1 MLRELESP
9 VATQAAGAE
18 LARALLADADR
29 RPWLVGLEGELGAG
43 KTTLVAGLLRALGH
57 EGAVRSPTYTFIESY
72 ELAGRDIH
80 HCDLYRIT
88 DAEEIE
94 HLGLRELITDD
105 AWLFVEW
112 PSRAAGSLGAF
123 DLLLGL
129 IYAPGGGGRRL
140 SATAVTSRGAAV
152 VAALAR

>member
-1 MLRELESP
+1 MRELESC

-18 LARALLADADR
+18 LARALHSDPDR

-57 EGAVRSPTYTFIESY
+57 AGAVRSPTYTFIESY
-72 ELAGRDIH
+72 HLAGRAIH

-94 HLGLRELITDD
+94 HLGVRELITGD

-112 PSRAAGSLGAF
+112 PSRAGRSLGAF
-123 DLLLGL
+123 DLLVSLE
-129 IYAPGGGGRRL
+129 YAPDGVGRRL
-140 SATAVTSRGAAV
+140 RAAAGTARGATL
-152 VAALAR
+152 LARLAR

>member
-1 MLRELESP
+1 MSELESP

-18 LARALLADADR
+18 LARALRADPDR
-29 RPWLVGLEGELGAG
+29 QPWLVGLEGELGAG

-57 EGAVRSPTYTFIESY
+57 DGAVRSPTYTFIESY
-72 ELAGRDIH
+72 HLAGRAIH

-94 HLGLRELITDD
+94 HLGLRELVTDD

-112 PSRAAGSLGAF
+112 PSRAARRLGQF
-123 DLLLGL
+123 DLLLTL
-129 IYAPGGGGRRL
+129 DYAPDGGGRRL
-140 SATAVTSRGAAV
+140 RITAGSARGAAL
-152 VAALAR
+152 VARLAR

>member
-1 MLRELESP
+1 MRELESP

-18 LARALLADADR
+18 LARALRACPDR

-43 KTTLVAGLLRALGH
+43 KTTLVAGLLRTLGH
-57 EGAVRSPTYTFIESY
+57 KGAVRSPTYTFIESY
-72 ELAGRDIH
+72 HVAGRAIH

-94 HLGLRELITDD
+94 HLGLRELVTDD
-105 AWLFVEW
+105 AWLIVEW

-123 DLLLGL
+123 DLLLSLDYVPDGN
-129 IYAPGGGGRRL
+129 GRRL
-140 SATAVTSRGAAV
+140 RFAAGTPRGAALIDG
-152 VAALAR
+152 LAR